1 MEGNLM
7 DSNNTPVM
15 DAASASQGINAEEKQ
30 LATIVYVLQA
40 VAVFIGLTS
49 IVGVIMNYVK
59 RGDLQNE
66 VVRSHFNYQIRT
78 FWWTL
83 VWSILSAIFTAVTF
97 GFGAI
102 SFLVVLVWYIYR
114 VVKGWIRLN
123 DAKSV

>member
-1 MEGNLM
+1 M